1 LSRIQEKI
9 KDPQIF
15 LKSIKIISNI
25 YTNLIIYQMKN
36 ENDAA
41 ENKKL
46 NNIIFIKRKK
56 ISR

>member
-9 KDPQIF
+9 KDPKIF

>member
-41 ENKKL
+41 ENIKL
-46 NNIIFIKRKK
+46 NNIIFIK
-56 ISR
+56 